1 MRSTVLVDR
10 NHRRGG
16 EVLLSR
22 AEPAI
27 GNSMKAV
34 PGTLLTAM
42 AAAGK
47 YTSLFS
53 RIEMPSAERTYHA

>member
-1 MRSTVLVDR
+1 MAAIVA
-10 NHRRGG
+10 GG

-27 GNSMKAV
+27 GNSMMAV
-34 PGTLLTAM
+34 QTTPLTAM
-42 AAAGK
+42 AAARK

-53 RIEMPSAERTYHA
+53 RIEMLSAERAYPCLKK